1 MLPSTWSPIRCAH
14 QRGTVADAL
23 LNRIGAAPWIV
34 DHVILGHARPQLL
47 RTYMP
52 TLPLGEARDALQKW
66 GDELAAILERASSLR
81 RALPEAHT
89 LPL

>member
-1 MLPSTWSPIRCAH
+1 
-14 QRGTVADAL
+14 
-23 LNRIGAAPWIV
+23 
-34 DHVILGHARPQLL
+34 
-47 RTYMP
+47 MP

-81 RALPEAHT
+81 RARPEAHGQT